1 MALDRRANERDPFH
15 GVLTQIAFTVDV
27 GPIDGRVDPSD
38 IGGIGLL
45 LFGWGGIGLGPTLFG
60 FRGVGYDQNLMV
72 WPSIVAAWVFACM
85 KWRLAAVIA
94 ALLIIGLISIPY
106 TPIIPDTVGYAA
118 WLANPVIAIAWI
130 LYLSDKQPA
139 ALISAVV
146 SLGLTLS
153 FLWVQDGPFGPKQ
166 LDPVP
171 IISYGI
177 GYWLW
182 VASAAIVVAGMSADK
197 LRCLPVAGHRHVG
210 EADCAK
216 DHTA

>member
-1 MALDRRANERDPFH
+1 MGVRLHEMAACRCDRSAVNH
-15 GVLTQIAFTVDV
+15 W
-27 GPIDGRVDPSD
+27 SD
-38 IGGIGLL
+38 IDSLH
-45 LFGWGGIGLGPTLFG
+45 PNNS
-60 FRGVGYDQNLMV
+60 RH
-72 WPSIVAAWVFACM
+72 
-85 KWRLAAVIA
+85 
-94 ALLIIGLISIPY
+94 
-106 TPIIPDTVGYAA
+106 VGYAA

-130 LYLSDKQPA
+130 LYVSDKQPA

-153 FLWVQDGPFGPKQ
+153 FLCVQDGPFGPKQ

-216 DHTA
+216 DHAA

>member
-1 MALDRRANERDPFH
+1 MDRRANERDPFH

-106 TPIIPDTVGYAA
+106 TPIIPDTWAMR
-118 WLANPVIAIAWI
+118 
-130 LYLSDKQPA
+130 
-139 ALISAVV
+139 
-146 SLGLTLS
+146 LGS
-153 FLWVQDGPFGPKQ
+153 Q
-166 LDPVP
+166 
-171 IISYGI
+171 I
-177 GYWLW
+177 
-182 VASAAIVVAGMSADK
+182 
-197 LRCLPVAGHRHVG
+197 R
-210 EADCAK
+210 
-216 DHTA
+216 